1 MDLVKT
7 IEEEKIVVIVPG
19 VKTEGETIADADM
32 MRGEGTELIG
42 LMEHLESAAVY
53 VLPGSHSKLIH
64 VDGAGRIVDF
74 TTMPTGEMI
83 AALSQNTILKDAVY
97 LASTRLDESWD
108 TLYILSKPQRQCRNI
123 LPKTA

>member
-74 TTMPTGEMI
+74 TTSRP
-83 AALSQNTILKDAVY
+83 A
-97 LASTRLDESWD
+97 R
-108 TLYILSKPQRQCRNI
+108 
-123 LPKTA
+123 

>member
-32 MRGEGTELIG
+32 MRGEETELIG
-42 LMEHLESAAVY
+42 LMEHLERAAVY

-64 VDGAGRIVDF
+64 VDAAGRIVDF
-74 TTMPTGEMI
+74 TTMLTGEMI
-83 AALSQNTILKDAVY
+83 AALSQNTILKDAVH
-97 LASTRLDESWD
+97 LAGTRLDESWD
-108 TLYILSKPQRQCRNI
+108 TLYMLSKPQQQCRNI

>member
-32 MRGEGTELIG
+32 MRDEETELIG

-64 VDGAGRIVDF
+64 VDDAGRIVDF
-74 TTMPTGEMI
+74 TTSRP
-83 AALSQNTILKDAVY
+83 AK
-97 LASTRLDESWD
+97 
-108 TLYILSKPQRQCRNI
+108 
-123 LPKTA
+123 

>member
-32 MRGEGTELIG
+32 MRGEETELIG

-74 TTMPTGEMI
+74 TTMLTGEMI

-97 LASTRLDESWD
+97 LAGTRLDESWD
-108 TLYILSKPQRQCRNI
+108 TLYMLSKPQRQCRNI

>member
-1 MDLVKT
+1 MDLIKT

-32 MRGEGTELIG
+32 MRGEETELIG

-74 TTMPTGEMI
+74 TTMLTGEMI
-83 AALSQNTILKDAVY
+83 AALSQNTILKDAIY
-97 LASTRLDESWD
+97 LAGTRLDESWD
-108 TLYILSKPQRQCRNI
+108 TLYMLSKPQRQCRNI
-123 LPKTA
+123 LPTTA

>member
-1 MDLVKT
+1 MDLIKT

-32 MRGEGTELIG
+32 MRCEETELIG

-74 TTMPTGEMI
+74 TTMLTGEMI
-83 AALSQNTILKDAVY
+83 AALSQNTILKDAIY
-97 LASTRLDESWD
+97 LAGTRLDESWD
-108 TLYILSKPQRQCRNI
+108 TLYMLSKPQRQCRNI
-123 LPKTA
+123 VPKTA

>member
-1 MDLVKT
+1 MDLIKT

-32 MRGEGTELIG
+32 MRGEETELIG

-74 TTMPTGEMI
+74 TTMLTGEMI
-83 AALSQNTILKDAVY
+83 AALSQNTILKDAIY
-97 LASTRLDESWD
+97 LAGTRLDESWD
-108 TLYILSKPQRQCRNI
+108 TLYMLSKPQRQCRNI

>member
-7 IEEEKIVVIVPG
+7 IEEEK
-19 VKTEGETIADADM
+19 
-32 MRGEGTELIG
+32 
-42 LMEHLESAAVY
+42 Y

-74 TTMPTGEMI
+74 TTMLTGEMI

-97 LASTRLDESWD
+97 LAGTRLDESWD
-108 TLYILSKPQRQCRNI
+108 TLYMLSKPQRQCRNI

>member
-1 MDLVKT
+1 MDLIKT

-32 MRGEGTELIG
+32 MRGEETELIG
-42 LMEHLESAAVY
+42 LTEHLESAAVY

-74 TTMPTGEMI
+74 STMLTGEMI

-97 LASTRLDESWD
+97 LAGTRLDESWD

>member
-32 MRGEGTELIG
+32 MRGEETELIG

-74 TTMPTGEMI
+74 TTMLTGELI
-83 AALSQNTILKDAVY
+83 AALLQNTILKDAVY
-97 LASTRLDESWD
+97 LAGTRLDESWD
-108 TLYILSKPQRQCRNI
+108 TLYMLSKPQWQCRNI